1 MLNAPKPAKRSTR
14 VAKLPAKT
22 GAPVVVITGASSGM
36 GRCTAGLFGSRGWPV
51 GLIARGQAGLQA
63 ACDDVQRHGAMA
75 AMAQADVTEP
85 HALEAAAASIEHA
98 LGPIDVWVNC
108 AGNATY
114 GRFLDTLAEEFRR
127 VTDVTYLGTVNG
139 TRVALRR
146 MLPRDEG
153 CIVNVCSAIAFHGMP
168 LLSAYSGAKHA
179 MRGFDQ
185 SIRAELVE
193 DGSQVHLP
201 TLFPPAVNTPFVDHA
216 ISHMGQLGRPMS
228 PVYQP
233 EINAEAIHHAVI
245 TGRRELPVTFST
257 ILFSIGTRLLP
268 GLVSRAISHLGY
280 RGQLTEQ
287 AASLERHDPT
297 LFAPSDAASPVR
309 GAFDAQARSCSMH
322 VYIFRLFAL
331 LTGKRPR

>member
-1 MLNAPKPAKRSTR
+1 MTPPGSWCRCC
-14 VAKLPAKT
+14 
-22 GAPVVVITGASSGM
+22 GA
-36 GRCTAGLFGSRGWPV
+36 W
-51 GLIARGQAGLQA
+51 
-63 ACDDVQRHGAMA
+63 
-75 AMAQADVTEP
+75 
-85 HALEAAAASIEHA
+85 
-98 LGPIDVWVNC
+98 
-108 AGNATY
+108 
-114 GRFLDTLAEEFRR
+114 
-127 VTDVTYLGTVNG
+127 
-139 TRVALRR
+139 
-146 MLPRDEG
+146 LPRDEG

-185 SIRAELVE
+185 SIRAELAE
-193 DGSQVHLP
+193 DGSQVHLT

-287 AASLERHDPT
+287 AALLERHDPT
-297 LFAPSDAASPVR
+297 LFAPSDAASQCGVHLTHRRDP
-309 GAFDAQARSCSMH
+309 AACTFISCACL
-322 VYIFRLFAL
+322 RC
-331 LTGKRPR
+331 